1 MTATLTLESS
11 DPAEFRG
18 VGLESGETLR
28 GKKRVHEEH
37 VHEVMSMGTQDESI
51 LPDEYAQMTRRRKP
65 QSQ

>member
-1 MTATLTLESS
+1 MSTATLTLESS

-37 VHEVMSMGTQDESI
+37 VHEVMSMGTQDESMLI
-51 LPDEYAQMTRRRKP
+51 DSYAKERVG
-65 QSQ
+65 

>member
-1 MTATLTLESS
+1 MSTATLTLESS

-37 VHEVMSMGTQDESI
+37 VHEVMSMGTLDESMLI
-51 LPDEYAQMTRRRKP
+51 DSYAKECVD
-65 QSQ
+65 